1 MSLMRLDS
9 LTLKTCLIIAVAIP
23 CIALIL
29 VAVTSLSSMSTM
41 QQRSSALYLNTSA
54 PMRAMAETAS
64 RIPRM
69 RVGID
74 MMLLQDTGLRD
85 ERGVKTRVQ
94 EALNEDIPGMREAMR
109 HAVDAQV
116 NPDRKAQAER
126 LLQQFESMVSN
137 ELTPLLQALDAG
149 DMGRAQQ
156 IYRDQYAKSYGVMR
170 LGANELLDGLLQQAE
185 QQNQLSNES
194 YVNGRSRQLI
204 IITLGLLAS
213 FITAWLIVSNLRRRV
228 SILQD
233 KLGNA
238 AENLSLN
245 TRIELPGEDELSQ
258 IANSFNRFIAK
269 VHSTMEQLAGNS
281 RQLSAMAREVAERAR
296 LTQSNCTSQSDRTV
310 QVATAIHELGSTV
323 NEIAGN
329 AENAAHVAHEASR
342 HASDGRD
349 VVAQAHQQINTLSG
363 ELEQASNVVE
373 ALAGQI
379 TAISSTLNT
388 IRSISEQTNLLALN
402 AAIEAARAGEQGRG
416 FAVVADEVR
425 TLASRS
431 CASTEEIQQ
440 VINRLQAESRA
451 AVDVMSRGR
460 QQSERVVEFAG
471 KASAAL
477 EQINGHITQISDQ
490 NIQVAT
496 ATEEQSCVVEEINR
510 NVEEINNLTQETT
523 QIADQQDC
531 SSTSLQDLS
540 TRLDELVGHFKL

>member
-1 MSLMRLDS
+1 MSLDS
-9 LTLKTCLIIAVAIP
+9 LTLKTRLIFAVAIP

-41 QQRSSALYLNTSA
+41 QSEASALYLNTSA
-54 PMRAMAETAS
+54 PMRAMAEAAS

-74 MMLLQDTGLRD
+74 MMLLQETALRD

-109 HAVDAQV
+109 NAVEAQV
-116 NPDRKAQAER
+116 NPDRKAQAQR

-137 ELTPLLQALDAG
+137 ELTPLLQALDGG

-156 IYRDQYAKSYGVMR
+156 IYREQYAKSYGVMR
-170 LGANELLDGLLQQAE
+170 QGANELLDGLLQQAE
-185 QQNQLSNES
+185 QQNQRSNES

-204 IITLGLLAS
+204 IITLGLLVS
-213 FITAWLIVSNLRRRV
+213 FITAWLIVTNLRRRV

-258 IANSFNRFIAK
+258 IANSFNRFITK

-329 AENAAHVAHEASR
+329 AENAAHVAREASR
-342 HASDGRD
+342 HASDGRE
-349 VVAQAHQQINTLSG
+349 VVAQAHQQIDTLSG

-379 TAISSTLNT
+379 NGISSTLNT

-431 CASTEEIQQ
+431 GASTEEIQQ

-460 QQSERVVEFAG
+460 QQSERVVEYAG

-523 QIADQQDC
+523 RIADQLNQ

-540 TRLDELVGHFKL
+540 TQLDELAGHFKL

>member
-1 MSLMRLDS
+1 MSLDS
-9 LTLKTCLIIAVAIP
+9 LTLKTRLIFAVAIP

-29 VAVTSLSSMSTM
+29 VAVTSLNSMSTM
-41 QQRSSALYLNTSA
+41 QSEASALYLNTSA
-54 PMRAMAETAS
+54 PMRAMAEAAS

-74 MMLLQDTGLRD
+74 MMLLQETALRD

-109 HAVDAQV
+109 NAVEAQV
-116 NPDRKAQAER
+116 NPDRKAQAQR

-137 ELTPLLQALDAG
+137 ELTPLLQALDGG

-156 IYRDQYAKSYGVMR
+156 IYREQYAKSYGVMR
-170 LGANELLDGLLQQAE
+170 QGANELLDGLLQQAE
-185 QQNQLSNES
+185 QQNQRSNES

-204 IITLGLLAS
+204 IITLGLLVS
-213 FITAWLIVSNLRRRV
+213 FVTAWLIVTNLRRRV

-238 AENLSLN
+238 AKNLSLN

-329 AENAAHVAHEASR
+329 AENAAHVAREASR
-342 HASDGRD
+342 HASDGRE
-349 VVAQAHQQINTLSG
+349 VVAQAHQQIDTLSG

-379 TAISSTLNT
+379 NGISSTLNT

-431 CASTEEIQQ
+431 GASTEEIQQ

-460 QQSERVVEFAG
+460 QQSERVVEYAG

-523 QIADQQDC
+523 RIADQLNQ

-540 TRLDELVGHFKL
+540 TQLDELVGNFKL

>member
-1 MSLMRLDS
+1 MSLDS
-9 LTLKTCLIIAVAIP
+9 LTLKTRLIFAVAIP

-29 VAVTSLSSMSTM
+29 VAVTSLNSMSTM
-41 QQRSSALYLNTSA
+41 QSEASALYLNTSA
-54 PMRAMAETAS
+54 PMRAMAEAAS

-74 MMLLQDTGLRD
+74 MMLLQETALRD

-109 HAVDAQV
+109 NAVEAQV
-116 NPDRKAQAER
+116 NPDRKVQAER

-137 ELTPLLQALDAG
+137 ELTPLLQALDGG

-156 IYRDQYAKSYGVMR
+156 IYREQYAKSYGVMR
-170 LGANELLDGLLQQAE
+170 QGANELLDGLLQQAE
-185 QQNQLSNES
+185 QQNQRSNES

-204 IITLGLLAS
+204 IITLGLLVS
-213 FITAWLIVSNLRRRV
+213 FITAWLIVTNLRRRV

-329 AENAAHVAHEASR
+329 AENAAHVAREASR
-342 HASDGRD
+342 HASDGRE
-349 VVAQAHQQINTLSG
+349 VVAQAHQQIDTLSG

-379 TAISSTLNT
+379 NGISSTLNT

-431 CASTEEIQQ
+431 GASTEEIQQ

-460 QQSERVVEFAG
+460 QQSERVVEYAG

-523 QIADQQDC
+523 RIADQLNQ
-531 SSTSLQDLS
+531 SSTSLQNLS
-540 TRLDELVGHFKL
+540 TQLDELVGHFKL